1 MDINNSPEQ
10 YIKTVELVVA
20 SRPAAGIVLLYI
32 SVKDGFWPNYRMIR
46 DNSGLVAQVHN
57 KIKVEELSGIIGKN
71 LLQIF
76 FLI

>member
-1 MDINNSPEQ
+1 MDINNSPKQ

-32 SVKDGFWPNYRMIR
+32 SVKDGFWPNYRMIW
-46 DNSGLVAQVHN
+46 DNSGSLAQVH

>member
-32 SVKDGFWPNYRMIR
+32 SVKDGFWPNYRR
-46 DNSGLVAQVHN
+46 NSGSVAQVHN
-57 KIKVEELSGIIGKN
+57 KIKFEEPSGIIGIN

-76 FLI
+76 FSI

>member
-1 MDINNSPEQ
+1 MDINNSPKQ

-32 SVKDGFWPNYRMIR
+32 SVKDGFWPNYRR
-46 DNSGLVAQVHN
+46 NSGSVAQVHN
-57 KIKVEELSGIIGKN
+57 KIKFEEPSGIIGIN

-76 FLI
+76 FSI

>member
-32 SVKDGFWPNYRMIR
+32 SVKDGFWPNY
-46 DNSGLVAQVHN
+46 
-57 KIKVEELSGIIGKN
+57 
-71 LLQIF
+71 
-76 FLI
+76 